1 MQGDRCKSRTGG
13 QSPVSSFPN
22 NNGDQREIHLEESE
36 KYVCK
41 TQGNIICLLVQGD
54 SCNSRAGGQSASFL
68 NNKPLTR
75 RIREIQFNES
85 KKYVGEKQGNSIN
98 SHPFSTATSYKWPGW
113 RSNQPDVFLCR
124 ETRKHSNYSSSAIVF
139 VCTCWQKNM
148 YVTVSMQLCLCI
160 CVFANLQTGK
170 HAKLIFSVIGF
181 GKHPNSDHDP
191 NFQNPRCPH
200 ATNM

>member
-1 MQGDRCKSRTGG
+1 MLK
-13 QSPVSSFPN
+13 N
-22 NNGDQREIHLEESE
+22 LEKSE
-36 KYVCK
+36 KNHGHNTTVK
-41 TQGNIICLLVQGD
+41 D
-54 SCNSRAGGQSASFL
+54 
-68 NNKPLTR
+68 NKWKPMSLR
-75 RIREIQFNES
+75 FRKQKGF
-85 KKYVGEKQGNSIN
+85 GEKKRNTSK

-139 VCTCWQKNM
+139 VCTRWQKNM
-148 YVTVSMQLCLCI
+148 YVTVSMQLCWCI